1 MSIRGITTA
10 VVATLVFALISW
22 PATGQQP
29 RRGGT
34 AVFVVDT
41 DPPTL
46 NTALTTGATDD
57 EIGTPILGQLLL
69 LNADGSVHPALA
81 ESWLVTADGKTITFR
96 IRRNVVFQDGTPL
109 TSADVKYTFED
120 VLGKYHPQASK
131 AFAYVSSVEALDPY
145 TVVVH
150 FKEPYG
156 PFLHLVAAAPVLPRR
171 LYEGTDVLKNPYNL
185 KPVGAG
191 PFKLQEWV
199 RGDHITLVRNDT
211 YYERGLPYLDSIVFK
226 MIPNP
231 HARTVAIQTG
241 DVDYIHDYY
250 FNRADYNLV
259 AHRKDIVAKM
269 DPGFPEDDLIIFNV
283 RKAPFSDRRVRQAI
297 AHAIDRAALIDR
309 VYRGL
314 GGVSRSAVD
323 SRIAWAYNPRV
334 DYQKLYAYDPKAAGA
349 LLDEAGYPRKNVGA
363 RFQMRL
369 TFDPGHAG
377 FLDMGQVIREQLRQ
391 VGIDVQLEA
400 IERNVMINKVFQNW
414 DFDATLQN
422 YATGGDPAV
431 GIQRLYVCS
440 DVRRA
445 PFVNASGY
453 CNKEV
458 DALFTQA
465 AGQALERQ
473 RVAPY
478 RNVQEL
484 LAPEIPSFPLV
495 QLAEVDVARSTVQD
509 LWGDGS
515 ASYYYGRVWLSK

>member
-1 MSIRGITTA
+1 MRWLAAATVA
-10 VVATLVFALISW
+10 VTLLGWISW
-22 PATGQQP
+22 PAIGQQG
-29 RRGGT
+29 RRGGA
-34 AVFVVDT
+34 AVFAVDT

-57 EIGTPILGQLLL
+57 EIGTPIEGQLLL

-81 ESWLVTADGKTITFR
+81 ESWLVTADGKTVTFR
-96 IRRNVVFQDGTPL
+96 IRRGVRFQDGTPL
-109 TSADVKYTFED
+109 TAADVKYTFEN

-131 AFAYVSSVEALDPY
+131 AFAYVSSVETLDPY
-145 TVVVH
+145 TIVVH

-156 PFLHLVAAAPVLPRR
+156 PFLHLIAGAPVLPRH
-171 LYEGTDVLKNPYNL
+171 LYDGTDVLTNPYNL

-191 PFKLQEWV
+191 PFRLQEWV
-199 RGDHITLVRNDT
+199 RGDHITLVRSDT
-211 YYERGLPYLDSIVFK
+211 YYEAGLPYLDRIIFK

-259 AHRKDIVAKM
+259 AHRQDIVTKL

-297 AHAIDRAALIDR
+297 AHAIDRQALIDR

-314 GGVSRSAVD
+314 GGVSRSAID
-323 SRIAWAYNPRV
+323 SRIAWAYDPQV
-334 DYQKLYAYDPKAAGA
+334 DYQKLYAYDPKASGA
-349 LLDEAGYPRKNVGA
+349 LLDEAGYPRKSGGA

-369 TFDPGHAG
+369 TFDPGHSG

-400 IERNVMINKVFQNW
+400 VERNVMIDKVFRNW

-431 GIQRLYVCS
+431 GIQRLYICS

-453 CNKEV
+453 CNKDV
-458 DALFTQA
+458 DALFTEG
-465 AGQALERQ
+465 AGQALEQQ

-478 RNVQEL
+478 KKVQGL

-495 QLAEVDVARSTVQD
+495 QLAEVDVARSTVQG
-509 LWGDGS
+509 LWRDGS
-515 ASYYYGRVWLSK
+515 ASYYYSRVWLSK

>member
-1 MSIRGITTA
+1 MRGIATA
-10 VVATLVFALISW
+10 AVTVILTMLILG
-22 PATGQQP
+22 AAVGQQP
-29 RRGGT
+29 SRGGT

-57 EIGTPILGQLLL
+57 AIGTPIEGQLLL

-96 IRRNVVFQDGTPL
+96 IRRGVVFQDGSPL
-109 TSADVKYTFED
+109 TSADMKYTFEN

-131 AFAYVSSVEALDPY
+131 AFAYVSSVETLDPY

-171 LYEGTDVLKNPYNL
+171 LYEGTDVLTNPNNL

-191 PFKLQEWV
+191 PFRLQEWV
-199 RGDHITLVRNDT
+199 RGDHITLVRNDG
-211 YYERGLPYLDSIVFK
+211 YYERGLPYLDRIVFK

-241 DVDYIHDYY
+241 DIDYIHDYY

-259 AHRKDIVAKM
+259 AHRGDIVTKL

-283 RKAPFSDRRVRQAI
+283 RKAPFSNRRVRQAV
-297 AHAIDRAALIDR
+297 ARAVDRQALIDR

-314 GGVSRSAVD
+314 GGVSRSAID
-323 SRIAWAYNPRV
+323 SRIAWAYDPQI
-334 DYQKLYAYDPKAAGA
+334 DFQKVYAYNPKAAEA
-349 LLDEAGYPRKNVGA
+349 LLDEAGYPRKGGGV

-369 TFDPGHAG
+369 TFDPGHSG

-400 IERNVMINKVFQNW
+400 IERNVMINKVFRNW

-431 GIQRLYVCS
+431 GIQRLYICS

-453 CNKEV
+453 CNKDV
-458 DALFTQA
+458 DALFAQG
-465 AGQALERQ
+465 AGQAVKGR

-478 RNVQEL
+478 RKVQAL
-484 LAPEIPSFPLV
+484 LAPEIPSLPLV
-495 QLAEVDVARSTVQD
+495 QLAEVDVARSTVQG

-515 ASYYYGRVWLSK
+515 ASYYYGRVWLRR